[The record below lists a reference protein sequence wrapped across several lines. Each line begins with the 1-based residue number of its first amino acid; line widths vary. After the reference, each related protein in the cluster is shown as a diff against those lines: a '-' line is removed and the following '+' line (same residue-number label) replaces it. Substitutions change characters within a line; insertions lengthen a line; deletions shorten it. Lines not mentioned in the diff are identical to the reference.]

1 MYYVY
6 VLENNKSKHYIGSCI
21 NIELRLKKHNQ
32 NSVRAT
38 KNKGPFRI
46 IFKEEHNSRTEA
58 RKRENQIKRYKGG
71 RAFKK
76 LIGVTQPPSSS
87 LA

>member
-6 VLENNKSKHYIGSCI
+6 VLENDTGKHYIGSCEVLTI
-21 NIELRLKKHNQ
+21 RLKRHNQ

-38 KNKGPFRI
+38 KYKGPFKLVYQEV
-46 IFKEEHNSRTEA
+46 FHTRTEA
-58 RKRENQIKRYKGG
+58 RKRENQIKRYKGNSNFQ
-71 RAFKK
+71 ALLKSNK
-76 LIGVTQPPSSS
+76 TLSSS